1 VVVGIVVDPYRT
13 AAGRRGC
20 DHGDPVLRG
29 NAMGRILSLIGLVVL
44 VVLLAVVPVPSLLLL
59 LAALPL
65 VLGVMRPRRRGL
77 GG

>member
-1 VVVGIVVDPYRT
+1 
-13 AAGRRGC
+13 
-20 DHGDPVLRG
+20 
-29 NAMGRILSLIGLVVL
+29 MGRILPLIGLVVL